1 MKLIIN
7 IIFTVLILASMIGCE
22 KKDDTPP
29 AVPPAKAAET
39 GVFKE
44 QMEALDQ
51 AKQVGQ
57 VLQSDADQQRQKIEE
72 QTQ

>member
-7 IIFTVLILASMIGCE
+7 IILTVLITAAMTGCG
-22 KKDDTPP
+22 KKDATPAP
-29 AVPPAKAAET
+29 PPAKAAET
-39 GVFKE
+39 GVFDT
-44 QMEALDQ
+44 QMKALDQ

-57 VLQSDADQQRQKIEE
+57 VLQDGADQQRQKIEE

>member
-1 MKLIIN
+1 MKLIVN
-7 IIFTVLILASMIGCE
+7 IVLAVLLLASVIGCG
-22 KKDDTPP
+22 KKDDTPAP
-29 AVPPAKAAET
+29 PPAKAAET

-57 VLQSDADQQRQKIEE
+57 ILQDGADQQRQKIEE
-72 QTQ
+72 QSQ